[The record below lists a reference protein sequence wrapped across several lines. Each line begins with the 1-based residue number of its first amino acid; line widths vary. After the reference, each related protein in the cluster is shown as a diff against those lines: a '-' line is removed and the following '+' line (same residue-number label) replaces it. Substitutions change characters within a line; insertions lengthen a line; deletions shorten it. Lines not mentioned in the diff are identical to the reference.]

1 MRTRLLYEEGSGSDG
16 IKKFQQLQKRG
27 EKLKKIAVLLAI
39 LFVAPMVSLPQ
50 DRNLALSE
58 KYNSGK
64 SVDADVAV
72 IDLNVTTNSVYVGAT
87 PTLSPI
93 SHTIK
98 VDILN
103 LGGST
108 GEGNLTLEVNTGSG
122 FTEVDRRIISINAAQ
137 QESHLLYWDAS
148 LLSGSGFSLKATW
161 EVNLTIS
168 TDSDMTNDILTMQG
182 ISVSSVEN
190 AISISDS
197 LPYEGASLARAQ
209 WVGEI
214 TVVNTG
220 NEPVNISAQLSL
232 TSTSSGEQIQIQSS
246 TVNNLPG
253 SLANPTQP
261 ENISLTF
268 DATSLEGTYTLS
280 GNLLVIGPSGNPL
293 TTTIESRTI
302 SFVALRA
309 TLISANNRNID
320 PGGQTILNFILQ
332 NSGDEG
338 DNFTVTQSNSTVGP
352 IEWVQSPGVIYSGL
366 SPLEV
371 NSGQAVAIQI
381 PVTVPLTA
389 AISES
394 VTVTITV
401 VSQAANYR
409 LTASSTVMAGALYQ
423 AEISQN
429 HSHDNGPTFA
439 NITPGE
445 PRTIDYTLLNS
456 GTAPAQ
462 FDIYVSPTESVP
474 AWEINSPVKRT
485 DLIMPN
491 ETRTIPVTISTPTLK
506 MPLDPTWKISA
517 DTQVQL
523 GIQAI
528 PLEGGLPATNTTTI
542 IVSPMVEIEVEIT
555 GEPEDVQVEQFLDG
569 TKGFSN
575 TDRYVDFEVRLLH
588 NLGSN
593 NNQATVNLEPNT
605 ATGYTNG
612 KKFTPIIPNPNSR
625 ELERYYATITPE
637 IMSLQPGQT
646 GYGVISITH
655 QHKNSIEFPYPAAGT
670 FSFGFTAASDWG
682 SFAGTVSK
690 NDSAETSYSVEKL
703 RGAFLNSTQDVA
715 YGDPNTLITSTMTLK
730 NLGNSPD
737 DFQISVFPLDQ
748 LEEPLIDWTVTVN
761 KPAVNQLKSRTDLYD
776 FTSEED
782 NSDTVQFTISATP
795 PSTAS
800 ADTYHE
806 VWIVVNSTATGERLH
821 EAAAY
826 FKLNEQVSAEL
837 NPSNITYTLDRL
849 GQSTLILTLN
859 NSGNSNKTFQLDLDN
874 KNDDRIQASF
884 SEDSDDVLLT
894 KQMEVASGA
903 QAIVRIYA
911 LAGTS
916 ARADDVNK
924 LEVSVSDP
932 LNGTEYARSG
942 INIQVNP
949 FHFLN
954 FQMSPS
960 YTAIPGQTLTI
971 PVNIVNNGNLME
983 TLNLS
988 ACMTCES
995 LIQNPEKWNQT
1006 ANRSEVQIEPMT
1018 SEEIE
1023 ISISIPMLEP
1033 GSVIGAYE
1041 LFTIPIQALNITENI
1056 IVGTSDITIE
1066 ILPVFALNVIEAP
1079 GRIAVLPQEK
1089 RTVEFQLEN
1098 VGNAPVSIAYSHDIT
1113 AAEDNRFSSQVTSEG
1128 STTLQVGEILTLSVS
1143 ITPIASQHFKGE
1155 SAILSIVFTP
1165 LGQAELD
1172 PIEMTTPIEVVRVQ
1186 TDEEIVLDPDGPILD
1201 QGQTSCGDG
1210 CVSIVIPWQHV
1221 PSLEYGT
1228 GINDVEYNLSVVG
1241 IPTRLVNYVIY
1252 PETQWSF
1259 DINDKCTMLSSSD
1272 SPGIGA
1278 TTSEDGEVSPCST
1291 GFEVGLVQ
1299 EFEGDNIILDIL
1311 LPDKKNLASGDGWDI
1326 TLRLKNEAEESSP
1339 NPSIFWTDFTV
1350 KLRMKI
1356 SSDPL
1361 IENIEF
1367 NGPAIEGNTA
1377 NLTVKIINAGNA
1389 IMPTGTKVIIQCDGG
1404 YASLVSGNSKVTS
1417 AEYIL
1422 PSLGPSENLT
1432 AHWNVEVSSLPWW
1445 SSKEDFTCHAALSG
1459 TISTILGNNA
1469 SNDNLSAK
1477 LTLSSWAPPTVN
1489 LEEYGIPLPISIPSI
1504 ILLTFILLLVTLAFL
1519 RRGFE
1524 DQPNYLHLSAYFG
1537 SATLGTVCL
1546 ASTSNVIPPLAAILA
1561 ITYTSFIAYISSSEL
1576 QTIHDDRKKARIGTR
1591 AVLDNH
1597 DNEQINTRNELRAI
1611 ISCSSYVLLPFVL
1624 IDPTLTISMEGLN
1637 IALILLYLASSPIL
1651 VHFILG
1657 TLDRSYDRLYGE
1669 LAEIELRAIKIKKIL
1684 GTVGKRD

>member
-1 MRTRLLYEEGSGSDG
+1 M
-16 IKKFQQLQKRG
+16 
-27 EKLKKIAVLLAI
+27 KKIAVLLAI
-39 LFVAPMVSLPQ
+39 LFLAPMAFFSH
-50 DRNLALSE
+50 DSNLASSE

-64 SVDADVAV
+64 SADADVAV
-72 IDLNVTTNSVYVGAT
+72 IDLNVTTNSVYVGST

-93 SHTIK
+93 YHTIR

-103 LGGST
+103 LGGTT
-108 GEGNLTLEVNTGSG
+108 GDGNLTLEVNTGSG
-122 FTEVDRRIISINAAQ
+122 FSEVDRRIVSINAAQ

-148 LLSGSGFSLKATW
+148 SASGTGFSIKATW

-182 ISVSSVEN
+182 ISISSVED

-197 LPYEGASLARAQ
+197 LPAEGASLARAQ

-214 TVVNTG
+214 TVLNTG
-220 NEPVNISAQLSL
+220 NEPVNVSAQLSL
-232 TSTSSGEQIQIQSS
+232 TSTTSGQQIQIQSS

-268 DATSLEGTYTLS
+268 DASSLEGTYTIS
-280 GNLLVIGPSGNPL
+280 GNLLIVGPSGNPL
-293 TTTIESRTI
+293 TTTIQSRTV

-309 TLISANNRNID
+309 TLISANNRNVD

-338 DNFTVTQSNSTVGP
+338 DNFSVTQSNSTLGP
-352 IEWVQSPGVIYSGL
+352 IDWVQSPGVIYSGA

-389 AISES
+389 GLSES

-401 VSQAANYR
+401 ISQAAGYR

-429 HSHDNGPTFA
+429 HSHANGPTFA

-445 PRTIDYTLLNS
+445 PRTIDYTLINS

-474 AWEINSPVKRT
+474 AWEIDSPVTRT
-485 DLIMPN
+485 DLILPN

-506 MPLDPTWKISA
+506 MPLDPSWKISA

-555 GEPEDVQVEQFLDG
+555 GEPDDVQVEEFLDG
-569 TKGFSN
+569 SKGFSN
-575 TDRYVDFEVRLLH
+575 TDRYIDFEVKLLH

-612 KKFTPIIPNPNSR
+612 KKFIPIIPNTNSR
-625 ELERYYATITPE
+625 ELERYYATITPN

-655 QHKNSIEFPYPAAGT
+655 QHKNSVEFPYPAAGT

-690 NDSAETSYSVEKL
+690 NDSAETSYSVEQL

-715 YGDPNTLITSTMTLK
+715 TGDPNTLITSTMTLK

-737 DFQISVFPLDQ
+737 DFQVSVFPLDQ
-748 LEEPLIDWTVTVN
+748 LEKPLTDWTVTVN

-776 FTSEED
+776 FTSAED

-800 ADTYHE
+800 ADAYHE

-821 EAAAY
+821 QAAAY

-884 SEDSDDVLLT
+884 SEDPNPVLLT

-916 ARADDVNK
+916 ARADDINK

-932 LNGTEYARSG
+932 INGTEYARSG

-954 FQMSPS
+954 FQLSPT

-971 PVNIVNNGNLME
+971 PVNIINNGNLME
-983 TLNLS
+983 TLNFS
-988 ACMTCES
+988 ACITCES
-995 LIQNPEKWNQT
+995 KILNSEKWNQT
-1006 ANRSEVQIEPMT
+1006 SNRSELQIEPMT

-1033 GSVIGAYE
+1033 GSVIGANE
-1041 LFTIPIQALNITENI
+1041 LFTIPIQALNISDNI

-1079 GRIAVLPQEK
+1079 ERIAVLPQEK
-1089 RTVEFQLEN
+1089 RTVEFKLEN

-1143 ITPIASQHFKGE
+1143 ITPIATQHFKGE
-1155 SAILSIVFTP
+1155 SATLSIVFTP

-1186 TDEEIVLDPDGPILD
+1186 TDQEIELDPDGPILT
-1201 QGQTSCGDG
+1201 QGQTSCGEG
-1210 CVSIVIPWQHV
+1210 CVSIVIPWKHV

-1228 GINDVEYNLSVVG
+1228 GVNDVEYNLSVIG

-1252 PETQWSF
+1252 PETEWSF
-1259 DINDKCTMLSSSD
+1259 NINDKCTMLSSSD
-1272 SPGIGA
+1272 APGIGA
-1278 TTSEDGEVSPCST
+1278 TVSEDGEVSPCST
-1291 GFEVGLVQ
+1291 GFEIGLVQ
-1299 EFEGDNIILDIL
+1299 EFDGDNIIIDVL
-1311 LPDKKNLASGDGWDI
+1311 LPNKKNLASGDGWDI
-1326 TLRLKNEAEESSP
+1326 NLRMKNSAEESSP
-1339 NPSIFWTDFTV
+1339 NPSQFWTDFTV

-1361 IENIEF
+1361 IEHIEF
-1367 NGPAIEGNTA
+1367 NGPAVEGNIA

-1389 IMPTGTKVIIQCDGG
+1389 IMPTGTKVVIQCDGA
-1404 YASLVSGNSKVTS
+1404 YASIKSGNLNVVSSEFT
-1417 AEYIL
+1417 L
-1422 PSLGPSENLT
+1422 PSLGPSENIT
-1432 AHWNVEVSSLPWW
+1432 VNWDVEIRSLPWW
-1445 SSKEDFTCHAALSG
+1445 SSTEEFTCHATLSG
-1459 TISTILGNNA
+1459 TISTILGNNVT
-1469 SNDNLSAK
+1469 NDNLSVP
-1477 LTLSSWAPPTVN
+1477 LILSSWAPPSID
-1489 LEEYGIPLPISIPSI
+1489 LEEYGIPLSINIPSI
-1504 ILLTFILLLVTLAFL
+1504 ILLTFILLLTTLSFL
-1519 RRGFE
+1519 RRGLD

-1537 SATLGTVCL
+1537 AATLGSICF
-1546 ASTSNVIPPLAAILA
+1546 ASTSNFITPLAASLA
-1561 ITYTSFIAYISSSEL
+1561 LFYTLFIAYISSSEL

-1597 DNEQINTRNELRAI
+1597 DNEQINTRKELRAI
-1611 ISCSSYVLLPFVL
+1611 ISCSAYAFLPFVL
-1624 IDPTLTISMEGLN
+1624 VTPSLTINMEGLN
-1637 IALILLYLASSPIL
+1637 LALLALYLISSPIL
-1651 VHFILG
+1651 VNFILSI
-1657 TLDRSYDRLYGE
+1657 LDKSYDRLYGE

-1684 GTVGKRD
+1684 GTVGKGG